1 MVQQARKRSGI
12 PSWNNTNLDEQ
23 IVKRSR
29 FSSTACL
36 PAHCQAPIRRRF
48 ASDPGPRRHKA
59 VEPETSWPTSFELT
73 LKRGSR
79 SWMHTT
85 SHRHRTR
92 EARMR
97 ARMRR
102 LEYGMPISVSMG
114 SVRMGEHDYGRCE
127 VEDERR
133 RNAEERRRREEA
145 FKRNEDALAQLQSL
159 LDMLP
164 TVKDEACEVVQVA
177 DEDFIHPVIFAGVLF
192 LIMIILLNLPT
203 YVQPIIF
210 LGYSK

>member
-1 MVQQARKRSGI
+1 
-12 PSWNNTNLDEQ
+12 
-23 IVKRSR
+23 
-29 FSSTACL
+29 
-36 PAHCQAPIRRRF
+36 
-48 ASDPGPRRHKA
+48 
-59 VEPETSWPTSFELT
+59 
-73 LKRGSR
+73 
-79 SWMHTT
+79 
-85 SHRHRTR
+85 
-92 EARMR
+92 MR

-177 DEDFIHPVIFAGVLF
+177 DEDFIHPVIFAGVVF
-192 LIMIILLNLPT
+192 LIMVRDIFHVVILVHALMGPQIILFNLPT
-203 YVQPIIF
+203 YVLPFIF